1 MVGRTAEI
9 ESLKRAEASN
19 RSEFVA
25 VYGRRRIGKTFLVRE
40 TFSQRITFAHTGVE
54 NVNQAG
60 QLRAFQSSLR
70 ENGWSG
76 NCRLR
81 DWFDA
86 FDALKEI
93 IKSSN
98 QPKKIIFIDELPW
111 IDTPKSNFI
120 PALEFFWNGWAS
132 ARKDILLV
140 ICGSATSW
148 IITKL
153 LKSRGGLHN
162 RVTEQIWLRPFTLAE
177 CEEYACE
184 LGLQMSRMEL
194 AKAYMA
200 LGGVPYYWGFLKPGL
215 SLAQN
220 MDALFFASDAKLR
233 LEFSQLFASLFKNPE
248 PYVRIV
254 NTLGAQSIGL
264 TREDLIAACKLKESG
279 KLSKMLEELEQCGF
293 IRRYQAFGA
302 KKKGFICQLIDNY
315 TLFHFRFIREN
326 HAHDPHFWSSSFST
340 PLHNT
345 WAGLAFERL
354 GLQHVDAIKQALGIS
369 GVTCSACTWRSS
381 PDGNTH
387 GVQIDLL
394 IDCDDRV
401 INLCEMKFCEGM
413 FNVDVQ
419 CDESLRR
426 KREVFVQKTGTRKA
440 VHLTLIT
447 TNGLAGTKYRGV
459 FQSVITLNDLFRPN
473 FT

>member
-1 MVGRTAEI
+1 MIGRTLEK
-9 ESLKRAEASN
+9 ESLERAEKSN
-19 RSEFVA
+19 HAEFVA

-40 TFSQRITFAHTGVE
+40 TFGQRFTFSHTGVE

-60 QLRAFQSSLR
+60 QLCAFQSSLR
-70 ENGWSG
+70 ESGWTG
-76 NCRLR
+76 TKRLR

-93 IKSSN
+93 VKKSN
-98 QPKKIIFIDELPW
+98 AVKKIIFIDELPW

-120 PALEFFWNGWAS
+120 AALEFFWNGWAS
-132 ARKDILLV
+132 ARQDILLV

-148 IITKL
+148 IISKL
-153 LKSRGGLHN
+153 LKSKGGLHN
-162 RVTEQIWLRPFTLAE
+162 RVTDQIWLRPFTLAE
-177 CEEYACE
+177 CEEYAAE

-194 AKAYMA
+194 AEAYMA

-220 MDALFFASDAKLR
+220 MDSLFFSSDAKLR

-254 NTLGAQSIGL
+254 NVLGSRLCGL
-264 TREDLIAACKLKESG
+264 TREELVSACALKESG
-279 KLSKMLEELEQCGF
+279 KLSRQLEELEQCGF
-293 IRRYQAFGA
+293 IRRYRAFGVK
-302 KKKGFICQLIDNY
+302 KKKGFVCQLIDSY

-326 HAHDPHFWSSSFST
+326 HAHDTHFWSSSFSS
-340 PLHNT
+340 PVHNT

-354 GLQHVDAIKQALGIS
+354 SLQHIDAIKQALGIS
-369 GVTCSACTWRSS
+369 GVVCNACAWRYPSDSS
-381 PDGNTH
+381 TR
-387 GVQIDLL
+387 GVQIDLV
-394 IDCDDRV
+394 IDRDDRV
-401 INLCEMKFCEGM
+401 VNLCEMKFCEGM
-413 FNVDVQ
+413 FAVDAE

-440 VHLTLIT
+440 VHLTLVT
-447 TNGLAGTKYRGV
+447 TNGLAETKHRGV
-459 FQSVITLNDLFRPN
+459 FQSVITLNDLFRRS
-473 FT
+473 

>member
-1 MVGRTAEI
+1 MIGRTLEK
-9 ESLKRAEASN
+9 ESLERAEKSD

-25 VYGRRRIGKTFLVRE
+25 IYGRRRIGKTFLVRE
-40 TFSQRITFAHTGVE
+40 TFGQRITFSHTGVE

-70 ENGWSG
+70 ESGWTG
-76 NCRLR
+76 NNRLK

-86 FDALKEI
+86 FDALKGI
-93 IKSSN
+93 IRSSN
-98 QPKKIIFIDELPW
+98 APKKIVFIDELPW

-162 RVTEQIWLRPFTLAE
+162 RVTDQIWLRPFTLAE
-177 CEEYACE
+177 CEEYAAE

-194 AKAYMA
+194 AEAYMA

-220 MDALFFASDAKLR
+220 MDSLFFASDAKLR

-254 NTLGAQSIGL
+254 NALGTRLGGL
-264 TREDLIAACKLKESG
+264 TREELVTACTLKESG
-279 KLSKMLEELEQCGF
+279 KLSRQLEELEQCGF
-293 IRRYQAFGA
+293 IRRYQAFGV

-326 HAHDPHFWSSSFST
+326 HAHDTHFWTSSFTSS
-340 PLHNT
+340 LHNT

-354 GLQHVDAIKQALGIS
+354 GLQHVDAIKHALGIS
-369 GVTCSACTWRSS
+369 GVVSNACAWRCA
-381 PDGNTH
+381 PDGNVRGT
-387 GVQIDLL
+387 QIDLL
-394 IDCDDRV
+394 IDRDDRIV
-401 INLCEMKFCEGM
+401 NLCEMKFCEGL
-413 FNVDVQ
+413 FNVDAE

-426 KREVFVQKTGTRKA
+426 RREVFIQKTGTRKA
-440 VHLTLIT
+440 VHLTLVT
-447 TNGLAGTKYRGV
+447 TNGLAETRYRGV
-459 FQSVITLNDLFRPN
+459 FQSVITLDDLFKR
-473 FT
+473 F